1 MGKPA
6 EETSVLF
13 SQTRFLVKN
22 PYLFGVMEKT
32 LALFPLNLVVYPGE
46 DLNLHIFE
54 PRYRQLINECLEEE
68 RTFGI
73 PAFINNK
80 LPGYGTEMHVTTLHK
95 RYPDGRLD
103 IKSKG
108 LGVFRMVNFENPV
121 PGKLYAGGEVEMINS
136 GDSFSA
142 HSTAL
147 TERLDQLYKLLQME
161 TDYMVTDENLSYKV
175 AHKVGLSVEQ
185 EYELLTLESEAER
198 QLYLIQH
205 LNTVLPVV
213 SDMERTKQR
222 IRMNGHFKN
231 LDPLNF

>member
-1 MGKPA
+1 
-6 EETSVLF
+6 
-13 SQTRFLVKN
+13 
-22 PYLFGVMEKT
+22 MEKT
-32 LALFPLNLVVYPGE
+32 LPLFPLSLIVYPGE

-54 PRYRQLINECLEEE
+54 PRYRQLISECIEEE

-95 RYPDGRLD
+95 RYDDGRMD
-103 IKSKG
+103 VKSKG
-108 LGVFRMVNFENPV
+108 LGVFQLVNFENPV
-121 PGKLYAGGEVEMINS
+121 AGKLYAGGDVELVEP
-136 GDSFSA
+136 GDGFSA
-142 HSTAL
+142 HVDAL
-147 TERLDQLYKLLQME
+147 AERVEQLYNLLQIE
-161 TDYMVTDENLSYKV
+161 ADYDPVVENFSYRV

-198 QLYLIQH
+198 QLFLIQH
-205 LNTVLPVV
+205 LNKVLPVV

>member
-1 MGKPA
+1 
-6 EETSVLF
+6 
-13 SQTRFLVKN
+13 
-22 PYLFGVMEKT
+22 MEKS
-32 LALFPLNLVVYPGE
+32 LPLFPLNLIVYPGE

-54 PRYRQLINECLEEE
+54 PRYRQLISECIEEE

-95 RYPDGRLD
+95 RYDDGRMD
-103 IKSKG
+103 VKSKG
-108 LGVFRMVNFENPV
+108 LGIFRLVNFENPV
-121 PGKLYAGGEVEMINS
+121 AGKLYAGGDVELMEP
-136 GDSFSA
+136 GEGFSA
-142 HSTAL
+142 HVDAL
-147 TERLDQLYKLLQME
+147 AEQVGQLYSLLQLE
-161 TDYMVTDENLSYKV
+161 TDYDPVVENFSYRV

-198 QLYLIQH
+198 QLMLIQH
-205 LNTVLPVV
+205 LNNVLPVV

>member
-1 MGKPA
+1 
-6 EETSVLF
+6 
-13 SQTRFLVKN
+13 
-22 PYLFGVMEKT
+22 MEKT
-32 LALFPLNLVVYPGE
+32 LALFPLNLVIYPGE

-54 PRYRQLINECLEEE
+54 PRYRQLINECIDEE

-95 RYPDGRLD
+95 RYPDGRMD

-108 LGVFRMVNFENPV
+108 VGIFKLVNFENPV
-121 PGKLYAGGEVEMINS
+121 AGKLYAGGDVDTIEP
-136 GDSFSA
+136 GDRFSA
-142 HSTAL
+142 HTKAL
-147 TERLDQLYKLLQME
+147 TDRLDRLYDLLQIE
-161 TDYMVTDENLSYKV
+161 VDYNSDDENFSYKV
-175 AHKVGLSVEQ
+175 AHKVGLSIDQ
-185 EYELLTLESEAER
+185 EYDVLLLESEAER
-198 QLYLIQH
+198 QLFLIQH
-205 LNTVLPVV
+205 LNNVLPVV